1 MVPIRPDVASAFR
14 ILYLGS
20 LIPFTRLHWDLGRHV
35 KLLVLRLERIN
46 HPVFRPIPQPDLW
59 CLSLESCTVP
69 PQVLESKI
77 VMKSAFAI
85 PLAFAICLA
94 LVNASA
100 IQIAARAQFPSCTG
114 GEVLEQTTIHHNGN
128 SIQYASATCP
138 GGSGDSG
145 NSAKR
150 SKLEER
156 QTVCTA
162 GGCSI
167 TCMELS
173 KSDIYTSDC
182 QDIIDILEAN
192 APGSFTLKAVSEANW
207 TSGTCTITI
216 GNFEGID
223 YKVCYET
230 VAIDAAAAINK
241 CIGVTGG
248 ALCVASQA
256 PGHKWSIQIS

>member
-100 IQIAARAQFPSCTG
+100 SKPLHSSVTIPLRSDVYPSFAASSSNCCQ
-114 GEVLEQTTIHHNGN
+114 
-128 SIQYASATCP
+128 
-138 GGSGDSG
+138 GSVP
-145 NSAKR
+145 
-150 SKLEER
+150 KLHR
-156 QTVCTA
+156 
-162 GGCSI
+162 
-167 TCMELS
+167 
-173 KSDIYTSDC
+173 
-182 QDIIDILEAN
+182 
-192 APGSFTLKAVSEANW
+192 W
-207 TSGTCTITI
+207 
-216 GNFEGID
+216 
-223 YKVCYET
+223 
-230 VAIDAAAAINK
+230 
-241 CIGVTGG
+241 
-248 ALCVASQA
+248 
-256 PGHKWSIQIS
+256 